1 MHKKLQAN
9 CNLTL
14 CKDRLTQLQNLLKTE
29 IEGDYKVLIMED
41 IMEQLL
47 SQKKEK
53 EALAIADQAKS
64 NIPNLLLLIILKIKK
79 IRSESVSEY

>member
-1 MHKKLQAN
+1 
-9 CNLTL
+9 
-14 CKDRLTQLQNLLKTE
+14 LKTE

-53 EALAIADQAKS
+53 EALAIADQAKN

-79 IRSESVSEY
+79 IRY